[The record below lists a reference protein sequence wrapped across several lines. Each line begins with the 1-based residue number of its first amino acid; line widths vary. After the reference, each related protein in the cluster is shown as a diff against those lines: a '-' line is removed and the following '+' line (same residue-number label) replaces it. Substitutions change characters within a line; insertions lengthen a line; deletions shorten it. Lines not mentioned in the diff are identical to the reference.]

1 MFAFGLAVLV
11 ISVGLAGCGGEKAGT
26 DLSPEDA
33 EIQAALAE
41 LPAADRAAAQ
51 RQRTCPV
58 SGQRLGLMGKPV
70 KITVKGQE
78 VFLCCDGCEEAIKND
93 PETYLAKLN
102 K

>member
-1 MFAFGLAVLV
+1 ML
-11 ISVGLAGCGGEKAGT
+11 
-26 DLSPEDA
+26 
-33 EIQAALAE
+33 
-41 LPAADRAAAQ
+41 R
-51 RQRTCPV
+51 CPV

-93 PETYLAKLN
+93 PDTYLAKLH